1 MQLSKPH
8 ILNKGSLVPRLCSSQ
23 AKDLHRLH
31 PKITKKG
38 VAVSH
43 PGYWSG
49 RAWLCG
55 AAVDHYWP
63 SDKVLTMCRKESR
76 SPLIS
81 YCPSLPTGGMG
92 LLLMVEPRLC
102 SCGQVQHSYW
112 WHIMMV
118 KISAKDWIL
127 CLISLFGKQFAFI
140 SFDEFLIPFIIFL
153 MLHISITQ
161 WLGAKAKVTT
171 DSPWLSN

>member
-8 ILNKGSLVPRLCSSQ
+8 ILNAGSLVPCLCSSQ
-23 AKDLHRLH
+23 AKYLHRLH

-43 PGYWSG
+43 PGYWSV

-55 AAVDHYWP
+55 VAVDHYWP
-63 SDKVLTMCRKESR
+63 SDKVLMMCRKESR

-102 SCGQVQHSYW
+102 SCGQVQHNYW

-118 KISAKDWIL
+118 KISA
-127 CLISLFGKQFAFI
+127 SLHLFKLMNFWYLSS
-140 SFDEFLIPFIIFL
+140 SFWCFTYPLLSDSVLKL
-153 MLHISITQ
+153 KLQLTV
-161 WLGAKAKVTT
+161 LG
-171 DSPWLSN
+171 